1 MLIITNMNISSIK
14 IGPILYVH
22 FNIKKGESMRIS
34 TKTSSKTKAL
44 YSKFGKKK
52 SLVNINHHFRRY
64 VFTNS
69 PITAATLTLIFRFNV
84 DFRRYCRKLSTVRPS
99 NFIQ

>member
-34 TKTSSKTKAL
+34 TKTTQVKPGHVIQSLA
-44 YSKFGKKK
+44 KK

-64 VFTNS
+64 VFTNF
-69 PITAATLTLIFRFNV
+69 PITAATLTLIFRFNM
-84 DFRRYCRKLSTVRPS
+84 DFRR
-99 NFIQ
+99 